1 MAETQSSSLN
11 LTEKISAV
19 DANIKNIFDARKN
32 IISKLS
38 EADKSGDTALARQ
51 LADESVTLSRAL
63 ERQEAEYDL
72 LKQEETKPQ
81 LEEVRKLSK
90 ELEARPSFMP
100 NYMGMGGGGFN
111 APPVMTD
118 QPSPEEFKARQR
130 EVVGQLYNAPVGQGG
145 VESEMLPTS
154 LMAQVATLPNP
165 ESKSQLLEKTYGKG
179 NVLPIDLGGNTEFL
193 IKNDDGS
200 VKTTFNKGIA
210 GLAGIAAEAP
220 VVAAEIA
227 SFIGTLGAT
236 KSPTAAVLAS
246 SAVGGGVGSLIDEGL
261 RYSYGLDSDVG
272 GTVARRGTQA
282 LIGAGIGGITDIAI
296 PAMRA
301 TRIKNPFE
309 NEFAKEL
316 ESAAERLMTREQ
328 KLAAKEGRPAGIIQV
343 PAGARLAGPQGV
355 EMQSDLAGRFSGTNI
370 ANSARGTQETAVRLL
385 DDFRSGVPVT
395 ANDFSDIASKL
406 GAQRNALSS
415 EIAALTGRNKNIIE
429 AAIDRQTKG
438 PLSDVDDLGTILRS
452 SIKDAEDQATAT
464 TTAQYDVL
472 AQVADDAGFSISAK
486 ELLGYL
492 PRLKGKVN
500 FAGAFDESAVNGVE
514 ARLKALALDENKISS
529 IRKMIDSEKNP
540 NTIYE
545 LESQIEALRAK
556 DKLDFRAFDAW
567 IRAFNDA
574 RPDGGAVGGTTK
586 DVFGVGISAE
596 LSQLRRDI
604 YGRTNST
611 DANQVTRNLGEE
623 FAKATELV
631 RARGAYEKN
640 LLGGILKEAAGEQS
654 KTPRDIVSAVM
665 KEPATINR
673 VVQSLRELGTANPA
687 KAGEA
692 NRVLGLLQL
701 QYMNDIGIKPSLRG
715 KGARSIEADRGIAN
729 SLFGSSSA
737 AQLRSLESLNRNLRS
752 VGGIDEAKLTID
764 EVALMGQ
771 ALSENERKSLAST
784 ITKRIQAEKEEGQ
797 LVTSEIFKM
806 AQKGNFQNIDPATLS
821 KSILSGFSVA
831 QTSAA
836 MRELSKMSIEARNLY
851 KGDFKRELLD
861 QFKGGTPTANAPF
874 QPLFDTEKFM
884 TAYGPQSKTGKS
896 EFAKKLEI
904 VLGQDG
910 ADFLVDLA
918 RTYESNAITNV
929 RSKGYAPKGIVST
942 GTSFF
947 YVPIGNMTDYAR
959 NRFIAAMLHSGSNMK
974 ALRSALANNSLPGG
988 VNQAYEKMAKEMFM
1002 TRQGVE
1008 ALAYQASGDPEFSA
1022 ELTNMVKDFKEKQ
1035 GLEIESE

>member
-72 LKQEETKPQ
+72 LKQEEAKPQ
-81 LEEVRKLSK
+81 LEEVRKLRK
-90 ELEARPSFMP
+90 ELEARSSFMP

-210 GLAGIAAEAP
+210 GLAGVAAEAP

-261 RYSYGLDSDVG
+261 RYSYGLDSDIG

-301 TRIKNPFE
+301 TRIENPFE
-309 NEFAKEL
+309 NAFAKEL

-328 KLAAKEGRPAGIIQV
+328 KLAAKEARSAGIIQV

-370 ANSARGTQETAVRLL
+370 ANSARGTQETLVRLF
-385 DDFRSGVPVT
+385 DNFRSGVPVT
-395 ANDFSDIASKL
+395 ANDFSDIAAKKE
-406 GAQRNALSS
+406 AQRDALSS
-415 EIAALTGRNKNIIE
+415 EIAALTGRNKNIIQ
-429 AAIDRQTKG
+429 AAMDRQTKG
-438 PLSDVDDLGTILRS
+438 ALSNTDDLGAILRS

-472 AQVADDAGFSISAK
+472 AQVADDAGFFISAK

-529 IRKMIDSEKNP
+529 IRKMIDLEKNP

-545 LESQIEALRAK
+545 LESQIETLRSK

-611 DANQVTRNLGEE
+611 DANQVTKNLGKE

-701 QYMNDIGIKPSLRG
+701 QYMNDVGIGTG
-715 KGARSIEADRGIAN
+715 GASKVKVDDGVLS
-729 SLFGSSSA
+729 SLFGNQA
-737 AQLRSLESLNRNLRS
+737 GPQKRAIEELNRNLVSFR
-752 VGGIDEAKLTID
+752 GLDEAKLSID
-764 EVALMGQ
+764 DVAKMGQ
-771 ALSENERKSLAST
+771 PLAEQERKALIKT
-784 ITKRIQAEKEEGQ
+784 ITKRIQAEKEEER
-797 LVTSEIFKM
+797 LVSSKVFQM
-806 AQKGNFQNIDPATLS
+806 AQKGNFDNIDPDILS
-821 KSILSGFSVA
+821 KSILSSRSTTA
-831 QTSAA
+831 QTAAA
-836 MRELSKMSIEARNLY
+836 MRELSRMSIESRNLY
-851 KGDFKRELLD
+851 KGDFTRELLD

-874 QPLFDTEKFM
+874 QPLIDEDKFLA
-884 TAYGPQSKTGKS
+884 AYGPASKTGKS
-896 EFAKKLEI
+896 AFATKLEI
-904 VLGQDG
+904 VLGKND

-918 RTYESNAITNV
+918 RTYQANKISNIKL
-929 RSKGYAPKGIVST
+929 KGFEPKGIAST

-947 YVPIGNMTDYAR
+947 YIPLGQITGYAR
-959 NRFIAAMLHSGSNMK
+959 NRYLAAMLSAGSKKHSV
-974 ALRSALANNSLPGG
+974 RTALANNSLPGG
-988 VNQAYEKMAKEMFM
+988 VNEAYNQMAKEMFM
-1002 TRQGVE
+1002 TRTGVE
-1008 ALAYQASGDPEFSA
+1008 ALAHQASGDPEFSA

-1035 GLEIESE
+1035 GLDIESE

>member
-1 MAETQSSSLN
+1 MSDLQKNKQVIENDLANLSIGIVEIGKRLKKAKEEGKEADPSLLDNLRLFEGKAEELQNQYSSL
-11 LTEKISAV
+11 
-19 DANIKNIFDARKN
+19 
-32 IISKLS
+32 
-38 EADKSGDTALARQ
+38 
-51 LADESVTLSRAL
+51 
-63 ERQEAEYDL
+63 
-72 LKQEETKPQ
+72 QEEEAKPQ
-81 LEEVRKLSK
+81 LEEVRKLRK

-154 LMAQVATLPNP
+154 LMAQVETLPNP

-210 GLAGIAAEAP
+210 GLAGVAAEAP

-261 RYSYGLDSDVG
+261 RYSYGLDSDIG

-301 TRIKNPFE
+301 TRIENPFE
-309 NEFAKEL
+309 NAFAKEL

-328 KLAAKEGRPAGIIQV
+328 KLAAKEARSAGIIQV

-370 ANSARGTQETAVRLL
+370 ANSARGTQETLVRLF
-385 DDFRSGVPVT
+385 DNFRSGVPVT
-395 ANDFSDIASKL
+395 ANDFSDIAAKKE
-406 GAQRNALSS
+406 AQRDALSS
-415 EIAALTGRNKNIIE
+415 EIAALTGRNKNIIQ
-429 AAIDRQTKG
+429 AAMDRQTKG
-438 PLSDVDDLGTILRS
+438 ALSNTDDLGAILRS

-472 AQVADDAGFSISAK
+472 AQVADDAGFFISAK

-529 IRKMIDSEKNP
+529 IRKMIDLEKNP

-545 LESQIEALRAK
+545 LESQIETLRSK

-611 DANQVTRNLGEE
+611 DANQVTKNLGKE

-701 QYMNDIGIKPSLRG
+701 QYMNDVGIGTG
-715 KGARSIEADRGIAN
+715 GASKVKVDDGVLS
-729 SLFGSSSA
+729 SLFGNQA
-737 AQLRSLESLNRNLRS
+737 GPQKRAIEELNRNLVSFR
-752 VGGIDEAKLTID
+752 GLDEAKLSID
-764 EVALMGQ
+764 DVAKMGQ
-771 ALSENERKSLAST
+771 PLAEQERKALIKT
-784 ITKRIQAEKEEGQ
+784 ITKRIQAEKEEER
-797 LVTSEIFKM
+797 LVSSKVFQM
-806 AQKGNFQNIDPATLS
+806 AQKGNFDNIDPDILS
-821 KSILSGFSVA
+821 KSILSSRSTTA
-831 QTSAA
+831 QTAAA
-836 MRELSKMSIEARNLY
+836 MRELSRMSIESRNLY
-851 KGDFKRELLD
+851 KGDFTRELLD

-874 QPLFDTEKFM
+874 QPLIDEDKFLA
-884 TAYGPQSKTGKS
+884 AYGPASKTGKS
-896 EFAKKLEI
+896 AFATKLEI
-904 VLGQDG
+904 VLGKND

-918 RTYESNAITNV
+918 RTYQANKISNIKL
-929 RSKGYAPKGIVST
+929 KGFEPKGIAST

-947 YVPIGNMTDYAR
+947 YIPLGQITGYAR
-959 NRFIAAMLHSGSNMK
+959 NRYLAAMLSAGSKKHSV
-974 ALRSALANNSLPGG
+974 RTALANNSLPGG
-988 VNQAYEKMAKEMFM
+988 VNEAYNQMAKEMFM
-1002 TRQGVE
+1002 TRTGVE
-1008 ALAYQASGDPEFSA
+1008 ALAHQASGDPEFSA

-1035 GLEIESE
+1035 GLDIESE

>member
-72 LKQEETKPQ
+72 LKQEEAKPQ
-81 LEEVRKLSK
+81 LEEVRKLRK

-154 LMAQVATLPNP
+154 LMAQVETLPNP

-210 GLAGIAAEAP
+210 GLAGVAAEAP

-261 RYSYGLDSDVG
+261 RYSYGLDSDIG

-301 TRIKNPFE
+301 TRIENPFE
-309 NEFAKEL
+309 NAFAKEL

-328 KLAAKEGRPAGIIQV
+328 KLAAKEARSAGIIQV

-370 ANSARGTQETAVRLL
+370 ANSARGTQETLVRLF
-385 DDFRSGVPVT
+385 DNFRSGVPVT
-395 ANDFSDIASKL
+395 ANDFSDIAAKKE
-406 GAQRNALSS
+406 AQRDALSS
-415 EIAALTGRNKNIIE
+415 EIAALTGRNKNIIQ
-429 AAIDRQTKG
+429 AAMDRQTKG
-438 PLSDVDDLGTILRS
+438 ALSNTDDLGAILRS

-472 AQVADDAGFSISAK
+472 AQVADDAGFFISAK

-529 IRKMIDSEKNP
+529 IRKMIDLEKNP

-545 LESQIEALRAK
+545 LESQIETLRSK

-611 DANQVTRNLGEE
+611 DANQVTKNLGKE

-701 QYMNDIGIKPSLRG
+701 QYMNDVGIGTG
-715 KGARSIEADRGIAN
+715 GASKVKVDDGVLS
-729 SLFGSSSA
+729 SLFGNQA
-737 AQLRSLESLNRNLRS
+737 GPQKRAIEELNRNLVSFR
-752 VGGIDEAKLTID
+752 GLDEAKLSID
-764 EVALMGQ
+764 DVAKMGQ
-771 ALSENERKSLAST
+771 PLAEQERKALIKT
-784 ITKRIQAEKEEGQ
+784 ITKRIQAEKEEER
-797 LVTSEIFKM
+797 LVSSKVFQM
-806 AQKGNFQNIDPATLS
+806 AQKGNFDNIDPDILS
-821 KSILSGFSVA
+821 KSILSSRSTTA
-831 QTSAA
+831 QTAAA
-836 MRELSKMSIEARNLY
+836 MRELSRMSIESRNLY
-851 KGDFKRELLD
+851 KGDFTRELLD

-874 QPLFDTEKFM
+874 QPLIDEDKFLA
-884 TAYGPQSKTGKS
+884 AYGPASKTGKS
-896 EFAKKLEI
+896 AFATKLEI
-904 VLGQDG
+904 VLGKND

-918 RTYESNAITNV
+918 RTYQANKISNIKL
-929 RSKGYAPKGIVST
+929 KGFEPKGIAST

-947 YVPIGNMTDYAR
+947 YIPLGQITGYAR
-959 NRFIAAMLHSGSNMK
+959 NRYLAAMLSAGSKKHSV
-974 ALRSALANNSLPGG
+974 RTALANNSLPGG
-988 VNQAYEKMAKEMFM
+988 VNEAYNQMAKEMFM
-1002 TRQGVE
+1002 TRTGVE
-1008 ALAYQASGDPEFSA
+1008 ALAHQASGDPEFSA

-1035 GLEIESE
+1035 GLDIESE

>member
-1 MAETQSSSLN
+1 MSDLQKNKQVIENDLANLSIGIVEIGKRLKKAKEEGKEADPSLLDNLRLFEGKAEELQNQYSSL
-11 LTEKISAV
+11 
-19 DANIKNIFDARKN
+19 
-32 IISKLS
+32 
-38 EADKSGDTALARQ
+38 
-51 LADESVTLSRAL
+51 
-63 ERQEAEYDL
+63 
-72 LKQEETKPQ
+72 QEEEAKPQ
-81 LEEVRKLSK
+81 LEEVRKLRK

-154 LMAQVATLPNP
+154 LMAQVETLPNP

-210 GLAGIAAEAP
+210 GLAGVAAEAP

-261 RYSYGLDSDVG
+261 RYSYGLDSDIG

-301 TRIKNPFE
+301 TRIENPFE
-309 NEFAKEL
+309 NAFAKEL

-328 KLAAKEGRPAGIIQV
+328 KLAAKEARSAGIIQV

-370 ANSARGTQETAVRLL
+370 ANSARGTQETLVRLF
-385 DDFRSGVPVT
+385 DNFRSGVPVT
-395 ANDFSDIASKL
+395 ANDFSDIAAKL
-406 GAQRNALSS
+406 GSQRNALSS

-429 AAIDRQTKG
+429 AAMDRQTKG
-438 PLSDVDDLGTILRS
+438 PLSDVDDLGAILRS
-452 SIKDAEDQATAT
+452 SIKDAEDQAVAT
-464 TTAQYDVL
+464 TTAQYNVL
-472 AQVADDAGFSISAK
+472 AQVADDAGFQITAR
-486 ELLGYL
+486 ELLDIVPEIKRRINTG
-492 PRLKGKVN
+492 
-500 FAGAFDESAVNGVE
+500 GAFDDSAVLKVENDLRRVRDAPQLISE
-514 ARLKALALDENKISS
+514 AREKLSQPTTAGERQDLINEIKELRELNK
-529 IRKMIDSEKNP
+529 P
-540 NTIYE
+540 
-545 LESQIEALRAK
+545 
-556 DKLDFRAFDAW
+556 LDFKAFDRY
-567 IRAFNDA
+567 IRRFNDA

-611 DANQVTRNLGEE
+611 DASGIKRNLGEE

-631 RARGAYEKN
+631 RTRGGYKEN
-640 LLGGILKEAAGEQS
+640 LLGTILKEAGGEAS
-654 KTPRDIVSAVM
+654 TNPRAIVRAVM
-665 KEPATINR
+665 REPATIDR
-673 VVQSLRELGTANPA
+673 VVQSLRELGTADPS

-692 NRVLGLLQL
+692 DRILGLLQL

-752 VGGIDEAKLTID
+752 VGGLDEAKLTID

-874 QPLFDTEKFM
+874 KPLFDTEKFM

-1008 ALAYQASGDPEFSA
+1008 ALSYQASGDPEFSA

-1035 GLEIESE
+1035 GLDIESE

>member
-1 MAETQSSSLN
+1 MSDLQKNKQVIETDLANLSIGIVEIGKRLKKAKEEGKEADPSLLDNLRLFEGKAEELQNQYSSL
-11 LTEKISAV
+11 
-19 DANIKNIFDARKN
+19 
-32 IISKLS
+32 
-38 EADKSGDTALARQ
+38 
-51 LADESVTLSRAL
+51 
-63 ERQEAEYDL
+63 
-72 LKQEETKPQ
+72 QEEEAKPQ

-111 APPVMTD
+111 VPPVITD
-118 QPSPEEFKARQR
+118 QPSSEEFKARQR
-130 EVVGQLYNAPVGQGG
+130 EVVGQLYNAPVGRGG

-210 GLAGIAAEAP
+210 GLAGVAAEAP

-261 RYSYGLDSDVG
+261 RYSYGLDSDIG

-301 TRIKNPFE
+301 TRIENPFE
-309 NEFAKEL
+309 NAFAKEL

-328 KLAAKEGRPAGIIQV
+328 KLAAKEARSAGIIQV

-370 ANSARGTQETAVRLL
+370 ANSARGTQETLVRLF

-395 ANDFSDIASKL
+395 ANDFSDIAAKQ

-415 EIAALTGRNKNIIE
+415 EIAALTGRSKNIIE
-429 AAIDRQTKG
+429 AAMDRQTKG

-452 SIKDAEDQATAT
+452 SIKDAEDQAVAS
-464 TTAQYDVL
+464 TTAQYDIL
-472 AQVADDAGFSISAK
+472 AQVADDAGFEISAK
-486 ELLGYL
+486 DLLDIVSGIK
-492 PRLKGKVN
+492 REVN
-500 FAGAFDESAVNGVE
+500 AGGAFNESAVTGVE
-514 ARLKALALDENKISS
+514 RNLKEVRDAPRLISEARTKLSQPTTAAERQDLTNEIQRLEGINK
-529 IRKMIDSEKNP
+529 P
-540 NTIYE
+540 
-545 LESQIEALRAK
+545 
-556 DKLDFRAFDAW
+556 LDFKSFDRY

-574 RPDGGAVGGTTK
+574 RPDNAVGGTTK
-586 DVFGVGISAE
+586 DAFGAAISSK
-596 LSQLRRDI
+596 LSELRRGI
-604 YGRTNST
+604 YSQFNAT
-611 DANQVTRNLGEE
+611 DANGITRNLGEE
-623 FAKATELV
+623 FEKATVLV
-631 RARGAYEKN
+631 RDRAAFEKN
-640 LLGGILKEAAGEQS
+640 LLGGILKEAGGETS
-654 KTPRDIVSAVM
+654 ANPRAIVSAVM
-665 KEPATINR
+665 REPATIDR
-673 VVQSLRELGTANPA
+673 VVKALRQLGVDDRS

-692 NRVLGLLQL
+692 DRVLGLLQL

-715 KGARSIEADRGIAN
+715 KGARSIEADRGMAN

-752 VGGIDEAKLTID
+752 VGGLDEAKLTID

-1002 TRQGVE
+1002 TRQGIE
-1008 ALAYQASGDPEFSA
+1008 ALSYQASGDPEFSA